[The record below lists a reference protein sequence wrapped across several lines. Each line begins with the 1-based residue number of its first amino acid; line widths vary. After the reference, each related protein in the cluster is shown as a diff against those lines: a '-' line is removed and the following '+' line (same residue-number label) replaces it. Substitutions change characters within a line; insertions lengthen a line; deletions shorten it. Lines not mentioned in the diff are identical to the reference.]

1 VIVEVDDGII
11 LKPVKRKIDPEKLR
25 EAFKRHV
32 ESLNKIQGRREP
44 KPGELA
50 KSYLEEEF
58 DDESIY

>member
-1 VIVEVDDGII
+1 MAWELFISSSRSIN
-11 LKPVKRKIDPEKLR
+11 LDPEKLR

>member
-1 VIVEVDDGII
+1 MIVEVDDGII

-32 ESLNKIQGRREP
+32 ESLKRIKGRKEP
-44 KPGELA
+44 KPGEPA
-50 KSYLEEEF
+50 KSSLEEEF